1 MVLVVF
7 FITAFCLTALCI
19 YYMFRMVTNV
29 TGKYASLFA
38 PFLLFTP
45 NQFNAEGNL
54 YRNKFIKCFPLLVL
68 SYLCI
73 FGAAFI
79 LENFDL

>member
-1 MVLVVF
+1 MALVVF
-7 FITAFCLTALCI
+7 FITAFYLTGLCI

-38 PFLLFTP
+38 PFLLFMP

-54 YRNKFIKCFPLLVL
+54 YRSKFIKCFPLLVL
-68 SYLCI
+68 SYLAM